1 MVQEYGYIFE
11 HWKNMG
17 QCNMGP
23 FLKIRKYGSK
33 QYGSI
38 SEKLKIWVETIY
50 VVFVHR
56 DQLKGKSLKKVQCH
70 GAGT

>member
-1 MVQEYGYIFE
+1 
-11 HWKNMG
+11 MG

-38 SEKLKIWVETIY
+38 FEKIKIWVEAPD
-50 VVFVHR
+50 VAFV
-56 DQLKGKSLKKVQCH
+56 KG
-70 GAGT
+70 GTCGS

>member
-1 MVQEYGYIFE
+1 
-11 HWKNMG
+11 MG

-38 SEKLKIWVETIY
+38 SEKIKIWVETIY
-50 VVFVHR
+50 VVFVDR
-56 DQLKGKSLKKVQCH
+56 DHLKEKSLKLS
-70 GAGT
+70 